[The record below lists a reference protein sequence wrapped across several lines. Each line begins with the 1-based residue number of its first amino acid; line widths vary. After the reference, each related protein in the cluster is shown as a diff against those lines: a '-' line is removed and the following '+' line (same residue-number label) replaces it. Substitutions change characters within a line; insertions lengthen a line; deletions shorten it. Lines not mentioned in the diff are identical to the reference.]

1 LIARAE
7 AIDSPRRLVLDMDST
22 EVPAYGVQEQT
33 AYNGHLES
41 TCHHPLLLFNRRM
54 RLPGGE
60 TAPGHVHSAE
70 SLV

>member
-1 LIARAE
+1 
-7 AIDSPRRLVLDMDST
+7 MDST

-33 AYNGHLES
+33 AYNGHFES

-60 TAPGHVHSAE
+60 TAPGNVHSAE